1 METLARAHAATAEP
15 YVGVTTDGTVVPGLF
30 SLQRSG
36 VPTKPLKDAADA
48 YLAALDATQRS
59 TTSFGLQDTAWS
71 LSVREFELACDIM
84 RLNETLAE
92 ITGSWDEYGEWLY
105 WLSIFGTP
113 SVDQP
118 WGWQST
124 GII

>member
-1 METLARAHAATAEP
+1 MTRHGLLIETLDSNQRQLAVALIEA
-15 YVGVTTDGTVVPGLF
+15 
-30 SLQRSG
+30 SLG
-36 VPTKPLKDAADA
+36 
-48 YLAALDATQRS
+48 
-59 TTSFGLQDTAWS
+59 
-71 LSVREFELACDIM
+71 VREFELARDIM